1 MLFQKAHH
9 LVDDGLF
16 LFLLCSGFAGL
27 VGIDVGIVQGRFHVG
42 ILLSEL
48 VFRQSD
54 GCLLVQALAV
64 AFVAQGEEEVVAVA
78 CPEPGGALHGSHG
91 LGEYQLLPRFCVL
104 RCGGRGGGRGCT
116 VSAAVL
122 FLPLSFFAG
131 GMMRAG
137 NGEIC
142 SSSAALI

>member
-1 MLFQKAHH
+1 MTGF
-9 LVDDGLF
+9 F
-16 LFLLCSGFAGL
+16 LFLLCGGFAGF

-78 CPEPGGALHGSHG
+78 CPEPGGALHGGHG
-91 LGEYQLLPRFCVL
+91 FGEYQLLPRLC
-104 RCGGRGGGRGCT
+104 RPCGVAATEAGRGCT
-116 VSAAVL
+116 VSAAVF

-142 SSSAALI
+142 SSSAGI